1 MKKIYVS
8 PKIEVKYFSR
18 QDVADVN
25 MIVSCSP
32 AASDECPS
40 CGWPSRFICID
51 YCDECGN

>member
-8 PKIEVKYFSR
+8 PKIEIKHFSR

-32 AASDECPS
+32 AADL
-40 CGWPSRFICID
+40 D
-51 YCDECGN
+51 YCFDCDKEHSPEEICPFQ